1 MRTIFNQFI
10 IFNLFVQLHAQNDI
24 YRNTDAIKTE
34 WQGYASYQKDEA
46 LSFCDF
52 LFKEGYYERC
62 LLNAFQILYK
72 FPNDPIVSTVNY
84 YIGRCYEEM
93 NNYKLAINY
102 YEKII
107 KKEPKDNQTY
117 KASFYRSVYCKLMLD
132 EIDEVLNL
140 SESFV
145 EDPYLL
151 TLRGYAYLKNKNWDK
166 ARTTLISAQSNFSH
180 PHYDQLII
188 PLYQTI
194 EDVYTVP
201 RHNRYFIFFLSTLF
215 PGAGQFMLGN
225 KDQGQGILS
234 SVSLMVLISSWSS
247 FQSVMGSSRAVDDIS
262 LSVPVF
268 KSYFSKETSKEVS
281 IPEKIYTSSSS
292 SKYLVPPIIIGS
304 SIFIASAYKSFNDTK
319 IKNEELLNLY
329 IKKKIEKFS
338 PRLFLDFS
346 EPQLISNL

>member
-1 MRTIFNQFI
+1 
-10 IFNLFVQLHAQNDI
+10 
-24 YRNTDAIKTE
+24 
-34 WQGYASYQKDEA
+34 
-46 LSFCDF
+46 
-52 LFKEGYYERC
+52 
-62 LLNAFQILYK
+62 
-72 FPNDPIVSTVNY
+72 
-84 YIGRCYEEM
+84 M
-93 NNYKLAINY
+93 NNYKLAIKF

-107 KKEPKDNQTY
+107 KKEPKDNQIY
-117 KASFYRSVYCKLMLD
+117 KASFYRDVYCKLMLD
-132 EIDEVLNL
+132 EINEVLNL

-225 KDQGQGILS
+225 KNQGQGILS
-234 SVSLMVLISSWSS
+234 SVSLMTLVYSWAS
-247 FQSVMGSSRAVDDIS
+247 FKSVVGSSRAVDDIS

-268 KSYFSKETSKEVS
+268 KNYFNKETSREVS
-281 IPEKIYTSSSS
+281 IP
-292 SKYLVPPIIIGS
+292 
-304 SIFIASAYKSFNDTK
+304 
-319 IKNEELLNLY
+319 
-329 IKKKIEKFS
+329 KKF
-338 PRLFLDFS
+338 
-346 EPQLISNL
+346 

>member
-1 MRTIFNQFI
+1 MRTIFKQFI
-10 IFNLFVQLHAQNDI
+10 IFILFWQSHAQNDI

-34 WQGYASYQKDEA
+34 WQRYSSYQKDEA

-52 LFKEGYYERC
+52 LFKEGHYERC

-72 FPNDPIVSTVNY
+72 FPNDPIVSTINY

-107 KKEPKDNQTY
+107 KKEPKDKQAY
-117 KASFYRSVYCKLMLD
+117 IASFYRSVYCKLMLN
-132 EIDEVLNL
+132 EINEVL
-140 SESFV
+140 STTDSFV

-166 ARTTLISAQSNFSH
+166 AKTTLISAQSNFSH
-180 PHYDQLII
+180 SHYDKLIM
-188 PLYQTI
+188 PLYKTI

-225 KDQGQGILS
+225 KNQGQGILS
-234 SVSLMVLISSWSS
+234 SVSLMVLISSWTS
-247 FQSVMGSSRAVDDIS
+247 FQSVVGSSRAVDDIS

-268 KSYFSKETSKEVS
+268 KSYISKETSKDVS

-292 SKYLVPPIIIGS
+292 LKYLAPPIIIGS

-319 IKNEELLNLY
+319 TKNEALINFY
-329 IKKKIEKFS
+329 IKKQIDKFS
-338 PRLFLDFS
+338 PRRFLDFS
-346 EPQLISNL
+346 EPQLISKK